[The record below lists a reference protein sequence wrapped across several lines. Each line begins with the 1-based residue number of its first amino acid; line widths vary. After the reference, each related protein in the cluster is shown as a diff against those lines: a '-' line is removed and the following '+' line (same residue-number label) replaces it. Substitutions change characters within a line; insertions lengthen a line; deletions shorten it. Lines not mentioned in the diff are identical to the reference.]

1 MTLAGA
7 LTMHGRL
14 HPLPQVAQN
23 AYTYL
28 TFQTF
33 TLSNISKM
41 YFSDTDETTDIE
53 EMTSDVLDEAISI
66 YDLQGHQITKEQ
78 MRKGVY
84 IVKTKSKTQKIL
96 VK

>member
-1 MTLAGA
+1 
-7 LTMHGRL
+7 
-14 HPLPQVAQN
+14 
-23 AYTYL
+23 
-28 TFQTF
+28 
-33 TLSNISKM
+33 M
-41 YFSDTDETTDIE
+41 YFSDTDETTGIE

-66 YDLQGHQITKEQ
+66 YDLQGHQIDKEQ